1 MADAPGAAGAGAGA
15 GGRQPPQDPAHP
27 APAPAGG
34 PGGPGAGSRAR
45 DHLANERTF
54 LAWLRTSVNVMA
66 LGLAFAAFGDVT
78 TAPSLAAG
86 AILALLGGAG
96 LWYATGRYRR
106 VNREIDEGS
115 FTTGANVAG
124 PTLVSLVVATTILIA
139 LLLLVLAAR

>member
-1 MADAPGAAGAGAGA
+1 GADVYK
-15 GGRQPPQDPAHP
+15 RQPQDPA

-34 PGGPGAGSRAR
+34 PSNAGGAAAGSRAR

-66 LGLAFAAFGDVT
+66 LGLAFAAFDDVT

-115 FTTGANVAG
+115 FTTGTSVAG
-124 PTLVSLVVATTILIA
+124 PTIVSLVIATTILIA